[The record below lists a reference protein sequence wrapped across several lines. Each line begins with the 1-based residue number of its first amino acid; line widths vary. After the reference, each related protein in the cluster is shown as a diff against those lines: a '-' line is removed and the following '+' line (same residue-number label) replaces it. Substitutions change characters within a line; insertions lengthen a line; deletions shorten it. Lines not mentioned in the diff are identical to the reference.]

1 MRMPKENAEGYKAA
15 SAFTHA
21 KNLNGKL
28 LLIHGTADD
37 NVHFQNT
44 IEYGEQL
51 VQTGKQFD
59 MQIYTNRDHGITGG
73 NTKLHLFT
81 KLTEFFTQNL

>member
-1 MRMPKENAEGYKAA
+1 M
-15 SAFTHA
+15 
-21 KNLNGKL
+21 
-28 LLIHGTADD
+28 ADD

-44 IEYGEQL
+44 AEYGEQL

-59 MQIYTNRDHGITGG
+59 MQIYTNRDHSMTGG
-73 NTKLHLFT
+73 NTQLHLFT